1 MNRFQ
6 DGTHGF
12 HAQLE
17 PNGKQFEVVYHYREG
32 NRQAVQQFFT
42 ESEAQKFAD
51 ASGGKVRK
59 IERRGFQLR
68 KIERVDGKPV
78 QVMR

>member
-12 HAQLE
+12 HSQIE
-17 PNGKQFEVVYHYREG
+17 PSGKSWEVVYHYREG

-42 ESEAQKFAD
+42 EAEAQKFAD
-51 ASGGKVRK
+51 ACGGKVRK

-68 KIERVDGKPV
+68 RIERVGGKPV
-78 QVMR
+78 QVIR